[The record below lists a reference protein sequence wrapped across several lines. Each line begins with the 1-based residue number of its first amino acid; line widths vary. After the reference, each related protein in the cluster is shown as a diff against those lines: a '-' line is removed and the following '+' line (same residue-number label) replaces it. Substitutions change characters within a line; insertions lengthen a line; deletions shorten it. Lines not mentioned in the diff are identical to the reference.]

1 MRVLVTGAD
10 GFVARHLI
18 PHLREGKH
26 EVVGTVLD
34 PRAGAAESSAMYP
47 LDITDQAAAGALFT
61 RVQPT
66 HVVHLAAVSNV
77 PWSRTHPEETTLVNV
92 TGTQNILDAAAALP
106 VPCRVLVV
114 GSAEEYGPNSGT
126 PITELP
132 ISDLRPL
139 SPYAESKVAVERLVE
154 EQPAYRELV
163 IRTRSFP
170 HIGPAQRKG
179 FFVADVASQ
188 LVAIERRTTPP
199 VLLVGNL
206 EPVRDYTDVRDVVR
220 AYGLLLEQG
229 VPGQVY
235 NVCSGRGWSIQ
246 ALLDTL
252 VSAAGVSVRVEQ
264 DPAKLRPADIPVLAG
279 DNAKLRAATGW
290 APKIP
295 LEKTIRDVLA
305 WWRAQPA

>member
-18 PHLREGKH
+18 PHLRAGGH
-26 EVVGTVLD
+26 EVVGAALE
-34 PRAGAAESSAMYP
+34 PRTATEDDVIIHS
-47 LDITDQAAAGALFT
+47 LDITQRDAARALFAHV
-61 RVQPT
+61 RPT

-77 PWSRTHPEETTLVNV
+77 PWSRAHPEETDRVNV

-114 GSAEEYGPNSGT
+114 GSAEEYGPNSGN
-126 PITELP
+126 PIPELP
-132 ISDLRPL
+132 IADLQPR
-139 SPYAESKVAVERLVE
+139 SPYAASKVAVERLIE
-154 EQPAYRELV
+154 AQSSYRELA

-179 FFVADVASQ
+179 FFVADVSSQ
-188 LVAIERRTTPP
+188 LVAIERGTTPP
-199 VLLVGNL
+199 VLRVGNL

-235 NVCSGRGWSIQ
+235 NVCRGRGWSIQ
-246 ALLDTL
+246 ALLNTL
-252 VSAAGVSVRVEQ
+252 ITAAGVSVRVEQ
-264 DPAKLRPADIPVLAG
+264 DPTRVRPADIPVLVG
-279 DNAKLRAATGW
+279 DNLKLRQATGW
-290 APKIP
+290 VPDIP
-295 LEKTIRDVLA
+295 LETTIRDVLA